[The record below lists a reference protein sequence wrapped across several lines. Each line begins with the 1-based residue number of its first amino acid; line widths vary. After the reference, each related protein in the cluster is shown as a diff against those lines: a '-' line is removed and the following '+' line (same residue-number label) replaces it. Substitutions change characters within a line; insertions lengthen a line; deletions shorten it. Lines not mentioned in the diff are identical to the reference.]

1 MASLLEISRP
11 QKVSSAQYPTRPR
24 SELHRLAPREILDL
38 GCGGGFFLFVA
49 RALGHRGL
57 GLDVGGIPLF
67 DDLVDLLGI
76 DRVEYR
82 ISGLE
87 MLPDLGRKFDLITA
101 FATAFQGGREDSWR
115 WASKNGIFF

>member
-1 MASLLEISRP
+1 MAWVWI
-11 QKVSSAQYPTRPR
+11 
-24 SELHRLAPREILDL
+24 
-38 GCGGGFFLFVA
+38 
-49 RALGHRGL
+49 
-57 GLDVGGIPLF
+57 GGIPLF

-87 MLPDLGRKFDLITA
+87 MLPNLGRRFDLITA

-115 WASKNGIFF
+115 WGEQEWDFFLADLARHLKPGGRIFFDLNAAYDGKYYTPEILKVFLRRGGMIERSNILFSSKS